1 MTNVHEH
8 TDVTVSVKVQQFRSR
23 YAKYVY
29 YNCTRVFV

>member
-1 MTNVHEH
+1 MTNVHEY

-29 YNCTRVFV
+29 YNCVFV